1 MFPKNLK
8 AFVLSAAICA
18 LVWSFSAFPVKAQTA
33 DEISSMKV
41 KVAELIGADKYTEA
55 LPILEKLAKAE
66 PDNADT
72 QFYLGFMLL
81 AQSKNTKDKEAARVL
96 NVRARQSFVRA
107 KQLGSTQKVLDAFIE
122 SLPENGVVENQYSK
136 NNEADEAMQQGEAA
150 FTQGK
155 IDEALKLYQKSYALD
170 PKNYFAALFSGD
182 MYLRKQDFA
191 NAEIW
196 YQKAIAVDPN
206 RETAYRYSAT
216 PLMTQKKYN
225 EARDRYIEA
234 YITEPFNKLTAV
246 GLSQW
251 AEATGAKLGHPAIE
265 IPTDVKDDGKGGVSI
280 NLDSNT
286 LLNGAKGDG
295 STAWIAYGGARSEW
309 MKGKFAKTYPNEKV
323 YRHSLQEEAEAI
335 RSVLAFADADIK
347 SKKIKTLN
355 PSLAKLKELNDKGLL
370 ESYILLARTDRGIFQ
385 DYAPYLKL
393 NRDKLRRYVSEYVV
407 NGGGK

>member
-1 MFPKNLK
+1 MSPKNLK
-8 AFVLSAAICA
+8 AFVLSVAVCA
-18 LVWSFSAFPVKAQTA
+18 LIWSFSAFSLKAQTA
-33 DEISSMKV
+33 DDVNSMKS
-41 KVAELIGADKYTEA
+41 KVAELIGADKYLEA

-81 AQSKNTKDKEAARVL
+81 AQAKNTKDKEAARLL

-107 KQLGSTQKVLDAFIE
+107 KQLGSAQKVLDTFIE
-122 SLPENGVVENQYSK
+122 SLPENGVIENQFSK
-136 NNEADEAMQQGEAA
+136 NDAADQAMQEGEAA

-155 IDEALKLYQKSYALD
+155 IDDALKLYQKSFSLD
-170 PKNYFAALFSGD
+170 PKNYFAALYSGD

-191 NAEIW
+191 NAEVW
-196 YQKAIAVDPN
+196 YQKAITVDPN

-216 PLMTQKKYN
+216 PLMTQKKYY

-234 YITEPFNKLTAV
+234 YISEPFNKLTAV

-251 AEATGAKLGHPAIE
+251 ADATGATLAHPAIE
-265 IPTDVKDDGKGGVSI
+265 IPTDVKDDGKGGVAV
-280 NLDSNT
+280 NLNADT

-309 MKGKFAKTYPNEKV
+309 MKGKFIKTYPNEKV

-335 RSVLAFADADIK
+335 RSVLAFADADLK
-347 SKKIKTLN
+347 SQKIKTLN

-370 ESYILLARTDRGIFQ
+370 ESYILLARADRGIFE
-385 DYAPYLKL
+385 DYLPYLKT
-393 NRDKLRRYVSEYVV
+393 NRDKLRRYVAEYVV